1 MGPVQ
6 NDSQYKQLPTLVIPS
21 SIGNKM
27 GRFNSSAPSPV
38 TQSRPAQISPGN
50 RSVTSPGFG
59 PLTSGYVQAPQFL
72 RGQTGPITGGG
83 YGHSVP
89 WNPMTDQS
97 LFPPAGGVTGPQ
109 FANQNTDTSYGG
121 QQDIYRGGKVN
132 FGAGGVTGAGVSAGG
147 GVGAAD
153 NTHPEEKRWKI
164 LAEKYGVNWDV
175 TKNIYMRSP
184 RNPGFD
190 PAVALNLQLDDKAF
204 GDAAMR
210 AGVLT
215 GNADYDRNVW
225 DDWYN
230 ANGNIERSPLA
241 GHNYAI
247 MDYEANQAR
256 AKQMVNG
263 TPQPPEWL

>member
-1 MGPVQ
+1 MSGPVQ

-21 SIGNKM
+21 SISGKM
-27 GRFNSSAPSPV
+27 GQFNSGAPPV
-38 TQSRPAQISPGN
+38 TGSRVNYNSGLFQNQGGVTRPPMISPGN
-50 RSVTSPGFG
+50 RSVVAPNSTPVTYNPG
-59 PLTSGYVQAPQFL
+59 
-72 RGQTGPITGGG
+72 
-83 YGHSVP
+83 
-89 WNPMTDQS
+89 
-97 LFPPAGGVTGPQ
+97 LFPQGAGGIGGVTGPQ

-121 QQDIYRGGKVN
+121 QQDMYRGGKVN